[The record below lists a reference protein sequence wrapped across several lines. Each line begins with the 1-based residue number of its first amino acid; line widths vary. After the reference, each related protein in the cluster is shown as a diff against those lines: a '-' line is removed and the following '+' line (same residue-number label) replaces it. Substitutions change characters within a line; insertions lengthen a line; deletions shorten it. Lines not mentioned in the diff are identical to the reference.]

1 VLLIDNSAWARL
13 ASERLDAARAETVA
27 AWMGELQLATCLPF
41 LLEAGY
47 SARSGSERSAMMAD
61 LEKLPR
67 VEIDKDIE
75 AAALDA
81 QRGLADIG
89 HHRLPPADVM
99 IAACAH
105 VAWHG
110 RAPLRQRLR
119 SARRAHEPRVRE
131 RVAHRAGRPLITAAV
146 TRHLPAHQRHTS
158 NTSGASQTGA

>member
-27 AWMGELQLATCLPF
+27 AWIGELQLATCLPF

-99 IAACAH
+99 IAVCAH
-105 VAWHG
+105 VAGMGVLHYDSDYD
-110 RAPLRQRLR
+110 LLV
-119 SARRAHEPRVRE
+119 E
-131 RVAHRAGRPLITAAV
+131 
-146 TRHLPAHQRHTS
+146 HTS
-158 NTSGASQTGA
+158 LEFASEWLTEPGVI